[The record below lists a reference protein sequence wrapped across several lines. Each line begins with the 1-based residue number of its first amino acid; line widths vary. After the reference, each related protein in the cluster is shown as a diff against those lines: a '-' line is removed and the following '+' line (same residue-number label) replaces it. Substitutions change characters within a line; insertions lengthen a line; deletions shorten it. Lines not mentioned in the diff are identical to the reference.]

1 MEVRAQIPL
10 WNTRCQAFWLPKWH
24 WFAWWRG
31 RVNENPSADLL
42 LLKDSWE
49 QGSRYSKT
57 GFWHS
62 LFRNRNSVLI
72 PSLVREKKKKKL
84 YLPLLMFC
92 MHSLVSL
99 VLPLF
104 ENRSQCHVLLRLVGW
119 YVLCYSA
126 SYSLCSFQY
135 CTTPHDRDIPKR
147 SRLPSVEQEKS
158 YVFNK

>member
-1 MEVRAQIPL
+1 MLKFLYETQDVKLFDSPNDTGLPGGEGEWMRTPLLIFYCLRILENKEVDIAKLVSGIHFSVIEIL
-10 WNTRCQAFWLPKWH
+10 FWYHRWSGK
-24 WFAWWRG
+24 
-31 RVNENPSADLL
+31 
-42 LLKDSWE
+42 
-49 QGSRYSKT
+49 
-57 GFWHS
+57 
-62 LFRNRNSVLI
+62 
-72 PSLVREKKKKKL
+72 KKKKKL